1 MRHILQKQNYQLQQI
16 LQQAQRLQAL
26 NELVQQFLQPQMRVH
41 CRVANYQQGSMV
53 LAADNASVATL
64 LRYDLP
70 NILQKIRQTDG
81 FAGLA
86 NIKVHVSKLHAPAKQ
101 AASHSRDQQLSNYG
115 TQCIQQLASSLQD
128 SDLRE
133 ALQRLGKQKNS

>member
-26 NELVQQFLQPQMRVH
+26 NELMQQFLQPQMRAH
-41 CRVANYQQGSMV
+41 CRVANYQQGSLV
-53 LAADNASVATL
+53 LAADNAAVATL

-70 NILQKIRQTDG
+70 NILQKIRQAEG

-86 NIKVHVSKLHAPAKQ
+86 NIKVHVNKSHTPAQ
-101 AASHSRDQQLSNYG
+101 QNPRRAREQQLSHYG
-115 TQCIQQLASSLQD
+115 TQCIQQLANSLQD
-128 SDLRE
+128 SELCK
-133 ALQRLGKQKNS
+133 ALQRLGKQKNT